1 MFRSDKHSGLN
12 VKWVEEPMS
21 LFSSKRNIIIAAL
34 AALFVIYSF
43 ATVTVVKEGEEAKL
57 TGEVAFDPT
66 SVATN
71 FWQQDAESYFSAG
84 ATDFVTLVNES
95 NGDFTSLA
103 SKYGHYSMGDS
114 GELSFIV
121 KGTGTVDTVKNK
133 LRAGY
138 LALKVDGY
146 TGNAQIR
153 LQIGPVFKGSAVRD
167 TISKISYR
175 DYKNQIEWAQVSVAF
190 HDLISKEILA
200 PIDMNSMQGKKVEF
214 IGCFT
219 VGRPSQIL
227 ITPVS
232 LKVL

>member
-1 MFRSDKHSGLN
+1 
-12 VKWVEEPMS
+12 MS
-21 LFSSKRNIIIAAL
+21 FFSSKRNIVITAI
-34 AALFVIYSF
+34 AALFVVYSA

-66 SVATN
+66 TVATN
-71 FWQQDAESYFSAG
+71 FWQNNADEYFAKN
-84 ATDFVTLVNES
+84 AVDFNTLVTEAG
-95 NGDFTSLA
+95 GDFTTLA

-114 GELSFIV
+114 GELSFII
-121 KGTGTVDTVKNK
+121 KGTGTVETVKNK

-138 LALKVDGY
+138 LSLKLDGY
-146 TGNAQIR
+146 EGNAQIR

-167 TISKISYR
+167 TISLISYK

-190 HDLISKEILA
+190 HDLISKNVLA
-200 PIDMNSMQGKKVEF
+200 PIDMAAAEGKKVEF

-227 ITPVS
+227 ITPVA
-232 LKVL
+232 LKIE

>member
-1 MFRSDKHSGLN
+1 
-12 VKWVEEPMS
+12 MS
-21 LFSSKRNIIIAAL
+21 LFSSKRNIIIAAV
-34 AALFVIYSF
+34 AALFVVYSL
-43 ATVTVVKEGEEAKL
+43 ATVTMVKEGEEAKL

-66 SVATN
+66 VVATN
-71 FWQQDAESYFSAG
+71 FWQQDAKDYFEQN

-95 NGDFTSLA
+95 NGDFTTLA
-103 SKYGHYSMGDS
+103 QKYGHYSMGDS

-121 KGTGTVDTVKNK
+121 RGTGTIDTVKNK

-138 LALKVDGY
+138 LRVKVDGY
-146 TGNAQIR
+146 EGPAQVR

-190 HDLISKEILA
+190 HNLISKEVLA
-200 PIDMNSMQGKKVEF
+200 PLDMNSMLDKKVEF
-214 IGCFT
+214 VGCFT

>member
-1 MFRSDKHSGLN
+1 
-12 VKWVEEPMS
+12 MS
-21 LFSSKRNIIIAAL
+21 FFSSKRNIVITAI
-34 AALFVIYSF
+34 AALFVVYSA

-66 SVATN
+66 TVATN
-71 FWQQDAESYFSAG
+71 FWQNNADEYFAKN
-84 ATDFVTLVNES
+84 AVDFNTLVAEAG
-95 NGDFTSLA
+95 GDFTTLA

-114 GELSFIV
+114 GELSFII
-121 KGTGTVDTVKNK
+121 KGTGTVETVKNK

-138 LALKVDGY
+138 LSLKLDGY
-146 TGNAQIR
+146 EGNAQIR

-167 TISKISYR
+167 TISLISYK

-190 HDLISKEILA
+190 HDLISKNVLA
-200 PIDMNSMQGKKVEF
+200 PIDMAAAEGKKVEF

-227 ITPVS
+227 ITPVA
-232 LKVL
+232 LKIE

>member
-1 MFRSDKHSGLN
+1 
-12 VKWVEEPMS
+12 MS
-21 LFSSKRNIIIAAL
+21 FFSSKRNIVITAI
-34 AALFVIYSF
+34 AALFVVYAA

-66 SVATN
+66 TVATN
-71 FWQQDAESYFSAG
+71 FWQNNADEYFAKN
-84 ATDFVTLVNES
+84 AVDFNTLVAEAG
-95 NGDFTSLA
+95 GDFTTLA

-114 GELSFIV
+114 GELSFII
-121 KGTGTVDTVKNK
+121 KGTGTVETVKNK

-138 LALKVDGY
+138 LSLKLDGY
-146 TGNAQIR
+146 EGNAQIR

-167 TISKISYR
+167 TISLISYK

-190 HDLISKEILA
+190 HDLISKNVLA
-200 PIDMNSMQGKKVEF
+200 PIDMAAAEGKKVEF

-227 ITPVS
+227 ITPVA
-232 LKVL
+232 LKIE